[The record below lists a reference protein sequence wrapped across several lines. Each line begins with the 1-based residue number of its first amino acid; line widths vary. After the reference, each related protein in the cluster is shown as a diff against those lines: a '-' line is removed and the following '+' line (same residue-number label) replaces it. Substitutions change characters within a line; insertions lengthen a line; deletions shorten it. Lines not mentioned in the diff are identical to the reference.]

1 MIEDE
6 QFTQITDDD
15 LLRMFREERDAEHWH
30 LARIMILEIERRRI
44 ARCSIIESSPLP
56 PEKVS

>member
-6 QFTQITDDD
+6 QFMQVTDDD

-30 LARIMILEIERRRI
+30 LARIMILEIERRGI
-44 ARCSIIESSPLP
+44 TRCLIIERSPVP
-56 PEKVS
+56 HGAM